1 MNDIVK
7 IGIAGLGTI
16 GSGVIENLL
25 RNKKELEE
33 KYQFKFE
40 ISGISA
46 SRKDK
51 KRTFDTSQFIWFDN
65 PIDLAK
71 DSNINLIIELIGGE
85 SGTAY
90 DLALEAIKNKKGF
103 ITANKALISSHGKE
117 LSELSD
123 SNNSFVGYEAAVAGG
138 IPVIKTLRGGLI
150 LDKINGFYGI
160 LNGTSNFIL
169 SRMSEADKSFEEA
182 LLEAQKL
189 GYAESDPSFDINGLD
204 AAHKLSIINS
214 LCFSEF
220 PSLDS
225 ISVKGIENILTLDHK
240 YAHEFGYSIKLIAS
254 SSNIDGNLIKEVA
267 PTLVKVDSSLGSVS
281 NVSNVVCINTEYN
294 GTIVLEGEGAGEG
307 PTSSSV
313 LSDIVDYAMDIKY
326 HLFNKKY
333 TKLSDPVSHKNLIE
347 RCYYLRVFLVD
358 QKGAMSNLT
367 SILGKNGI
375 SIDQVIQRGGV
386 HFKDEKNFTPVIMLT
401 HPIDSES
408 IDSAFSELINSDLI
422 SMDPIFLP
430 VLKDNL

>member
-182 LLEAQKL
+182 LVEAQKL

-220 PSLDS
+220 PSLES

-326 HLFNKKY
+326 HLFNKKH

>member
-220 PSLDS
+220 PSLEGIS
-225 ISVKGIENILTLDHK
+225 IQGIENILTLDHK

-254 SSNIDGNLIKEVA
+254 SSNIDGNLRKEVA

-326 HLFNKKY
+326 RLFNKKH
-333 TKLSDPVSHKNLIE
+333 TNLSDPVRHKNLIE